1 MQISSPLST
10 DFHTNDM
17 SATEVPETAPVVAGM
32 RKNGWCF
39 CEDFSVFTSTD
50 NVAGKQWH
58 ENKTAFRPT
67 GGLTSYEKR
76 QGKRKELETM
86 KAKEKEL
93 KEEKEA
99 ERQVRCF
106 YGQYTYDLSLT
117 TAIALDTRNQGQTRC
132 QSREGTI

>member
-1 MQISSPLST
+1 MWT
-10 DFHTNDM
+10 
-17 SATEVPETAPVVAGM
+17 
-32 RKNGWCF
+32 
-39 CEDFSVFTSTD
+39 
-50 NVAGKQWH
+50 GKQWH

-99 ERQVRCF
+99 ERQVRVALPRT
-106 YGQYTYDLSLT
+106 TYS
-117 TAIALDTRNQGQTRC
+117 
-132 QSREGTI
+132 TIGR